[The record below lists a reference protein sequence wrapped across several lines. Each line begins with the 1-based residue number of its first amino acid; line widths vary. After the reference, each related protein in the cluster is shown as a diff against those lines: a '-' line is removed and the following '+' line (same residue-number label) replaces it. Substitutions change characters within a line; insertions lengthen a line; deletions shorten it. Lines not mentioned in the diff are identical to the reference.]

1 MNRPIND
8 NNDDIIFG
16 DETSIDDVASWA
28 DDISL
33 DIDEITEE
41 KPEEVKAEVNEPTEE
56 VKSEEQEVTDE
67 ATTDAGEEEVD
78 FDKLFAEI
86 DDANEAI
93 EKIESNDTT
102 DNSSEVS
109 VLKQAL
115 NNMEQ
120 MIKKLTNEKSDL
132 VYKNAELEAFWW
144 ENMDPKI
151 LILSRNLSKAKDW
164 DEKSKTKIISTLK
177 DMLYDMTGEDF
188 DTAKINKDIDIL
200 TAAESYNSSSDPQLK
215 AKKQEDDWF
224 AL

>member
-1 MNRPIND
+1 MNK
-8 NNDDIIFG
+8 DDIIFD
-16 DETSIDDVASWA
+16 DEASIDDVASWA

-33 DIDEITEE
+33 DIDEETINNPEE
-41 KPEEVKAEVNEPTEE
+41 SETQINESTEEVKAEEQNVSDVETDKVENEE
-56 VKSEEQEVTDE
+56 D
-67 ATTDAGEEEVD
+67 VD
-78 FDKLFAEI
+78 FDKLFAELE
-86 DDANEAI
+86 DANEAI
-93 EKIESNDTT
+93 DKIESNETT

-132 VYKNAELEAFWW
+132 VYKNAELEAFGW

-200 TAAESYNSSSDPQLK
+200 AAAESYNSSSDPNLK
-215 AKKQEDDWF
+215 AKKTEDDWF